1 MKTFH
6 CTVLLSSSGTRLRGL
21 SLPGLEGKSETEA
34 LGRAL
39 CNGEG
44 APGSPVSKAF
54 LSKTETSLQTSN
66 CEFRCLSGLPVD
78 PVPGSSTGDE
88 QHSL

>member
-54 LSKTETSLQTSN
+54 VPLQNRDLSTDLKL
-66 CEFRCLSGLPVD
+66 
-78 PVPGSSTGDE
+78 
-88 QHSL
+88 